1 MFFELNVNAIEA
13 DNQKNEEGKY
23 HVGFFCDNEEW
34 RKMLDRINIQ
44 ELKSYLRIHRGI
56 TI

>member
-1 MFFELNVNAIEA
+1 MFFELNVNALET
-13 DNQKNEEGKY
+13 DNKKNEEGKY

-44 ELKSYLRIHRGI
+44 ELKTYLRIHRGI

>member
-1 MFFELNVNAIEA
+1 MFFELNVNALET
-13 DNQKNEEGKY
+13 DNQKNKEGKY

-44 ELKSYLRIHRGI
+44 ELKTYLRIHRGI